1 MAAAPRTDHTH
12 VLLLRG
18 INVGGHT
25 KVPMAHLREIAL
37 AEGALEASTHL
48 NSGNVLFRMDR
59 QPGPSAD
66 AEAWDI
72 AYRVQSA
79 LESELGL
86 AVTVIP
92 ASRAELDTALA
103 LHGQLAFAGGE
114 GKLTHLVL
122 LAEPAEPEQADA
134 LEAFDAGD
142 DRCAVTGRFV
152 WVRYAKASHSSK
164 LSLDR
169 IERTL
174 DTRATA
180 RNLLTVRHLAAVA

>member
-1 MAAAPRTDHTH
+1 MAVAPRTDHTH

-25 KVPMAHLREIAL
+25 KVPMAHLCQIAT

-59 QPGPSAD
+59 QPGPSTD

-72 AYRVQSA
+72 AYRVQAA

-86 AVTVIP
+86 TVTVIP

-122 LAEPAEPEQADA
+122 LAEPADPEQADA

>member
-1 MAAAPRTDHTH
+1 MAAAPRSDHTH

-18 INVGGHT
+18 INVGGHAR
-25 KVPMAHLREIAL
+25 VPMAHVRQIAT
-37 AEGALEASTHL
+37 AAGALEVTTHL
-48 NSGNVLFRMDR
+48 NSGNVLFRVDLP
-59 QPGPSAD
+59 PGPPAD

-72 AYRVQSA
+72 AYRVESA
-79 LESELGL
+79 LEEELGL

-114 GKLTHLVL
+114 DKLTHLAL
-122 LAEPAEPEQADA
+122 LAEPADPEQADE
-134 LEAFDAGD
+134 LEAFDAGE

-152 WVRYAKASHSSK
+152 WIRYADASHSST
-164 LSLDR
+164 LGLDR

-180 RNLLTVRHLAAVA
+180 RNLLTVRRLAAVD

>member
-1 MAAAPRTDHTH
+1 MAVAPRTDHTH

-25 KVPMAHLREIAL
+25 KVPMVHLCQIAT

-72 AYRVQSA
+72 AYRVQAA

-86 AVTVIP
+86 TVTVIP

-122 LAEPAEPEQADA
+122 LAEPADPEQADA